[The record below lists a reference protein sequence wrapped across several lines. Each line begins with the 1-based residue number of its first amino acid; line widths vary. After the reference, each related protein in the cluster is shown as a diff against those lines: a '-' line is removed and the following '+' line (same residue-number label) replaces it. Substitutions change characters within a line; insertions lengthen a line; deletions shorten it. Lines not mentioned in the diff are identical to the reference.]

1 MIAEEGSELASELW
15 ETTHAALT
23 GILAYPEGRAALA
36 AARRAGRLTER
47 QHASALADFEDLLPD
62 LALVGV
68 DEPLARRAGA
78 LAEEL
83 GLRGY
88 DAMHLATA
96 LSLGEDGVA
105 LVTWD
110 GDLADAAI
118 ELGLPVAGAT
128 G

>member
-1 MIAEEGSELASELW
+1 
-15 ETTHAALT
+15 
-23 GILAYPEGRAALA
+23 
-36 AARRAGRLTER
+36 LTER
-47 QHASALADFEDLLPD
+47 QHARALADFEDLLPD

-88 DAMHLATA
+88 DAVHLAIA
-96 LSLGEDGVA
+96 LTLGEDAVA

-110 GDLADAAI
+110 GDLAEAAI

>member
-1 MIAEEGSELASELW
+1 MS
-15 ETTHAALT
+15 
-23 GILAYPEGRAALA
+23 
-36 AARRAGRLTER
+36 ER
-47 QHASALADFEDLLPD
+47 QHASALAEFEDLQPD

-78 LAEEL
+78 LAEER

-88 DAMHLATA
+88 DAVHLATA
-96 LSLGEDGVA
+96 LTLGEDAVA

-110 GDLADAAI
+110 GDLAEAAI
-118 ELGLPVAGAT
+118 ELSLPVAGAT